1 MNDNVAADTILEI
14 IADAGQGT
22 ARQIRFNPEASS
34 HEKSIDFVAA
44 IPATLPS
51 HFYDLTTSVPMG
63 LTETTLESFGSRL
76 PHFLKEMLG
85 TEGLGRVLGAIQ
97 SVQATP
103 PRYLYSASTL
113 YACRKD
119 LVIMVCEEVKQ
130 AGTPS

>member
-1 MNDNVAADTILEI
+1 MTSNVAVDTILEI

-22 ARQIRFNPEASS
+22 ARQIRFNPEATS
-34 HEKSIDFVAA
+34 HEKPIDFVAA

-51 HFYDLTTSVPMG
+51 HFYDVKASIPMG

-85 TEGLGRVLGAIQ
+85 TEGLERVLSSI
-97 SVQATP
+97 STVQATP

-119 LVIMVCEEVKQ
+119 LVIMVSEAVTQ
-130 AGTPS
+130 PGTPS